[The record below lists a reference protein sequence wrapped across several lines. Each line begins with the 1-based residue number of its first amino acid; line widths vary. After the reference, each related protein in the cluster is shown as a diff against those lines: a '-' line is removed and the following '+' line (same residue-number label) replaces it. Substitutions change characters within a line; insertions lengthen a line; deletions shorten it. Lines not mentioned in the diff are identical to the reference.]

1 MQTIGLIG
9 GITPQSTIM
18 YYELLNELA
27 ADKYGPKHS
36 CKVIINS
43 LDFGEISK
51 LQSEGRWDL
60 LDDIMIEAAQAL
72 KNAGAS
78 ILVIC
83 ANTMHLCV
91 DAIKKSVK
99 IPIVHIAEATV
110 KQIQNKGIK
119 KVALLGTKYTMEKP
133 FFKHI
138 LEANNIDVIIPNES
152 ERQLIHDVIY
162 DELSKGLL
170 LDSSKHAYLKII
182 EILVQRGAE
191 GIILGC
197 TEIPLLLKQDDV
209 DVPVFDTTTIHAE
222 AAFSK
227 ATNMLIKNEC

>member
-18 YYELLNELA
+18 YYELLNQLA
-27 ADKYGPKHS
+27 ADKFGPKHS

-43 LDFGEISK
+43 LDFGEVSK

-60 LDDIMIEAAQAL
+60 LDDIMIEAAQGL

-78 ILVIC
+78 IVVIC

-91 DAIKKSVK
+91 DAIKKRVS

-110 KQIQNKGIK
+110 KQIQNKGIE

-133 FFKHI
+133 FFKDI
-138 LEANNIDVIIPNES
+138 LNENGIDVIIPDES
-152 ERQLIHDVIY
+152 ERQIIHDVIY

-170 LDSSKHAYLKII
+170 LESSKQTYLKII
-182 EILVQRGAE
+182 ESLTQKGAK

-197 TEIPLLLKQDDV
+197 TEIPLLINQKDV
-209 DVPVFDTTTIHAE
+209 NVSVFDTTTIHTK
-222 AAFSK
+222 AAFDMV
-227 ATNMLIKNEC
+227 TNILMKDEC